1 MFQYIWQF
9 LFPFNSST
17 VEIYRLHN
25 AQRTFPVFMA
35 IFQAGSCNCYSIRHL
50 QQALIAYLIR
60 YILNYY
66 FFLVLKEHKLQMSE
80 CFKNLEISEQAHRQE
95 LLKFKEQTL
104 EQSKNCFATYKAS
117 MRSLLSRWLRL
128 RAVLSLIL
136 LMLTQCIMICQWL
149 K

>member
-1 MFQYIWQF
+1 MWQF

-17 VEIYRLHN
+17 VEIYHLHK

-35 IFQAGSCNCYSIRHL
+35 IFQVGLCNCCSIRHL

-95 LLKFKEQTL
+95 LLKFKEETL
-104 EQSKNCFATYKAS
+104 QQSKNCFA
-117 MRSLLSRWLRL
+117 MFF
-128 RAVLSLIL
+128 I
-136 LMLTQCIMICQWL
+136 I
-149 K
+149 